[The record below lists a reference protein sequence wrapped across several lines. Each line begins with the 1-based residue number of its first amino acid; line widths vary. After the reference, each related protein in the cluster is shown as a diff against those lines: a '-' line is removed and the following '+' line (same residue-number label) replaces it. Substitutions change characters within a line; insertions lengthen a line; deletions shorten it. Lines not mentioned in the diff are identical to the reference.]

1 MMPDAREG
9 CTGNDDDGDGDDDDE
24 RRGDS
29 LPYIIISAVRF
40 NRKPRCGELG
50 GTRWPS
56 RMGSC
61 VLIRCNKK
69 VYACII

>member
-1 MMPDAREG
+1 MIPG
-9 CTGNDDDGDGDDDDE
+9 KDDDGDDDDE
-24 RRGDS
+24 RRAAILS
-29 LPYIIISAVRF
+29 LPYIIINAVRF